1 MTSKI
6 GPVPA
11 GLSLNSKRVNGVVH
25 MRFLIPKRWSWPDW
39 TMLAIRILW
48 VVAVI
53 ILMYQ
58 DQPAFPFWMV
68 FVPLLLCNLIPFFFV
83 KGRYSQYLIAEC
95 LLAGGVSLFL
105 AYDLGLIRL
114 FPPALFTIAF
124 YSRGRAHWYS
134 LPAAVTLFV
143 LSAGNSVI
151 SSLSHSVI
159 WQSLFDAMILYGVS
173 YALQKGA
180 LAINAIRQKLA
191 LIKEQYTILE
201 HYSSQIERMTLLE
214 ERYRMARELHDIIGH
229 TFTSL
234 ILGMETLKSHI
245 HSDEGEAKLQ
255 GMLKLAR
262 TGLDDIRHQV
272 HQMDPVEEALPLDR
286 SLLQML
292 DEFKENTGIRVV
304 FRTMGEPYP
313 VMKQA
318 KLVLYRCLQE
328 ALTNASRHGQAS
340 TIQVLLQYDHLQVML
355 QVQDNGKGDDN
366 LQYGFG
372 LTGMKERLAPLQG
385 QLYIHSQAEAGT
397 MVTCTIPNPSREG
410 GQKIK
415 ILLADDQPLI
425 RESLRLLLGEEKDF
439 EVVVVGD
446 GKQAVAQCGKDRPD
460 IVLMDINMPEMDGIA
475 ATRSIKETWPDI
487 RIIMIT
493 TIEDISLASE
503 ALRIGAEG
511 YMLKS
516 IHPKELA
523 ATIRLIYGGG
533 TFISQDVAHQLFQNQ
548 KGDKAPN
555 PYELTEREI
564 DVLRCL
570 TEGLRNKEIAQR
582 LHLSEGT
589 IRNYISSIY
598 LKLQVGG
605 REEAVE
611 KVKAEFLLLNRS
623 P

>member
-1 MTSKI
+1 
-6 GPVPA
+6 
-11 GLSLNSKRVNGVVH
+11 
-25 MRFLIPKRWSWPDW
+25 MRFLIRNRWSWQDW

-58 DQPAFPFWMV
+58 DQPTFPFWMV
-68 FVPLLLCNLIPFFFV
+68 FVPLLLCNLIPLLFV
-83 KGRYSQYLIAEC
+83 KGHYYQYLIAEC
-95 LLAGGVSLFL
+95 LFTGGVSLFL

-124 YSRGRAHWYS
+124 YSSGRAHWCS
-134 LPAAVTLFV
+134 LPIAVALFA
-143 LSAGNSVI
+143 LSAGNSVS
-151 SSLSHSVI
+151 SSLSHPVI
-159 WQSLFDAMILYGVS
+159 WQSLFDALIFYGVS

-180 LAINAIRQKLA
+180 LAINAIKQKLV

-201 HYSSQIERMTLLE
+201 QYSSQIERMTLLE
-214 ERYRMARELHDIIGH
+214 ERYRMARELHDTIGH

-245 HSDEGEAKLQ
+245 HSNEGEAKLQ

-262 TGLDDIRHQV
+262 TGLDDIRRQV
-272 HQMDPVEEALPLDR
+272 HQMDPIEEALPLDR
-286 SLLQML
+286 SLLQLM
-292 DEFKENTGIRVV
+292 DEFKTNTGIRVV

-340 TIQVLLQYDHLQVML
+340 VIQVLLQYDHAQVML
-355 QVQDNGKGDDN
+355 QVQDNGKGDAN

-385 QLYIHSQAEAGT
+385 KLYIHSRADAGT
-397 MVTCTIPNPSREG
+397 VVTCTIPNPSNEG
-410 GQKIK
+410 EQKIK

-439 EVVVVGD
+439 EVTVVGD
-446 GKQAVAQCGKDRPD
+446 GKQAVAQCGKDHPD
-460 IVLMDINMPEMDGIA
+460 VVLMDINMPEMDGIA
-475 ATRSIKETWPDI
+475 ATKSIKETWPDI

-493 TIEDISLASE
+493 TIEDVSLASE
-503 ALRIGAEG
+503 ALRIGAAG

-516 IHPKELA
+516 MHPKELVA
-523 ATIRLIYGGG
+523 IIRLIYGGG
-533 TFISQDVAHQLFQNQ
+533 TMISQDVAHQLFQYQ
-548 KGDKAPN
+548 TGDKVPN

-564 DVLRCL
+564 DILQCL

-598 LKLQVGG
+598 LKLQVNG
-605 REEAVE
+605 REEAAEKARVE
-611 KVKAEFLLLNRS
+611 CLLLSRY

>member
-1 MTSKI
+1 M
-6 GPVPA
+6 
-11 GLSLNSKRVNGVVH
+11 N
-25 MRFLIPKRWSWPDW
+25 FLIKNRWSWQDW
-39 TMLAIRILW
+39 AMLAIRSLW

-58 DQPAFPFWMV
+58 DQPAFPFWLV
-68 FVPLLLCNLIPFFFV
+68 FVPLLLCNLVPFLLV
-83 KGRYSQYLIAEC
+83 KGRYYRYLIAEC
-95 LLAGGVSLFL
+95 LFAGGVSLFL
-105 AYDLGLIRL
+105 AYDLGLTRL

-124 YSRGRAHWYS
+124 YSRSRFHWCS
-134 LPAAVTLFV
+134 LPVAATLFA
-143 LSAGNSVI
+143 LSAGNSVNA
-151 SSLSHSVI
+151 SLSHPVI
-159 WQSLFDAMILYGVS
+159 WQSLFDALIFYVAS

-180 LAINAIRQKLA
+180 QAINAIKQKLA

-201 HYSSQIERMTLLE
+201 QYSSQIERMTLLE
-214 ERYRMARELHDIIGH
+214 ERYRMARELHDTIGH
-229 TFTSL
+229 TFTSM

-245 HSDEGEAKLQ
+245 HSSEGEAKLQ

-262 TGLDDIRHQV
+262 SGLDDIRRQV
-272 HQMDPVEEALPLDR
+272 HQMDPIEEALPLDR
-286 SLLQML
+286 SLLQII
-292 DEFKENTGIRVV
+292 DEFKTNTGARVI

-318 KLVLYRCLQE
+318 KLALYRCLQE

-340 TIQVLLQYDHLQVML
+340 TIQVLLQYDQAQVML
-355 QVQDNGKGDDN
+355 QVQDNGKGDDH

-385 QLYIHSQAEAGT
+385 KLYIHSQADAGT
-397 MVTCTIPNPSREG
+397 MVTCTLPNPSHEG

-425 RESLRLLLGEEKDF
+425 RESLRLLLGEEQDF
-439 EVVVVGD
+439 EVAVAGD
-446 GKQAVAQCGKDRPD
+446 GKQAIEQCEKDRPD
-460 IVLMDINMPEMDGIA
+460 IVLMDINMPEMDGIT
-475 ATRSIKETWPDI
+475 ATKSLKETWPDI

-493 TIEDISLASE
+493 TIEDVSLASE

-511 YMLKS
+511 YLLKS

-533 TFISQDVAHQLFQNQ
+533 TMISQDVAHQLFQYQ
-548 KGDKAPN
+548 TGGKALN

-598 LKLQVGG
+598 LKLQVSG

-611 KVKAEFLLLNRS
+611 KAMVECLT
-623 P
+623 

>member
-1 MTSKI
+1 
-6 GPVPA
+6 
-11 GLSLNSKRVNGVVH
+11 
-25 MRFLIPKRWSWPDW
+25 MRIFIKNQWSWQDW
-39 TMLAIRILW
+39 TMLAIRTLW

-58 DQPAFPFWMV
+58 DQPTFPFWMV
-68 FVPLLLCNLIPFFFV
+68 FVPLLLCNLVPFLFV
-83 KGRYSQYLIAEC
+83 KDHYDRYLIAEC
-95 LLAGGVSLFL
+95 LFAGGVSIFL
-105 AYDLGLIRL
+105 AYDLDLIRL

-124 YSRGRAHWYS
+124 YSRGRAHWCS
-134 LPAAVTLFV
+134 LPASVILFA
-143 LSAGNSVI
+143 LSAGNSV
-151 SSLSHSVI
+151 SLSLSHPVI
-159 WQSLFDAMILYGVS
+159 WQSLLDAFIFYGVS

-180 LAINAIRQKLA
+180 LAIHAIKQKLA

-201 HYSSQIERMTLLE
+201 QYSSQIEKMTLLE
-214 ERYRMARELHDIIGH
+214 ERYRMARELHDTIGH
-229 TFTSL
+229 TFTSI
-234 ILGMETLKSHI
+234 ILGMETLKSHV
-245 HSDEGEAKLQ
+245 HSNEGEAKLQ

-262 TGLDDIRHQV
+262 TGLDDIRRQV
-272 HQMDPVEEALPLDR
+272 HQMDPIEEALPLDR
-286 SLLQML
+286 SLIQIM
-292 DEFKENTGIRVV
+292 DEFKTNTGIRVV

-318 KLVLYRCLQE
+318 KLTLYRCLQE

-340 TIQVLLQYDHLQVML
+340 MIQVLLQYDHAQVML

-385 QLYIHSQAEAGT
+385 KLYIHSQADAGT
-397 MVTCTIPNPSREG
+397 MVTCTLPNPSHEG

-425 RESLRLLLGEEKDF
+425 RESLRLLLGEEQDF
-439 EVVVVGD
+439 EVTVVGD
-446 GKQAVAQCGKDRPD
+446 GKQAIAQCEKSCPD
-460 IVLMDINMPEMDGIA
+460 IVLMDIIMPEMDGIT
-475 ATRSIKETWPDI
+475 ATKALKETWPDI
-487 RIIMIT
+487 KIMMIT
-493 TIEDISLASE
+493 TIEDVSLASE

-511 YMLKS
+511 YLLKS

-533 TFISQDVAHQLFQNQ
+533 TMISQEVAHQLFQYQ
-548 KGDKAPN
+548 MGDKAPN
-555 PYELTEREI
+555 PYELTEREM

-598 LKLQVGG
+598 LKLQVNS

-611 KVKAEFLLLNRS
+611 KARVECLT
-623 P
+623 

>member
-1 MTSKI
+1 
-6 GPVPA
+6 
-11 GLSLNSKRVNGVVH
+11 
-25 MRFLIPKRWSWPDW
+25 MRFLIQNRWSWHDW
-39 TMLAIRILW
+39 TMLSIRILW
-48 VVAVI
+48 VVTVI

-58 DQPAFPFWMV
+58 DQPTFPFWMV
-68 FVPLLLCNLIPFFFV
+68 FVPLLLCNLVPFLFV
-83 KGRYSQYLIAEC
+83 TGHYYRYLIAEC
-95 LLAGGVSLFL
+95 LFAGGASLFL
-105 AYDLGLIRL
+105 AYDLDLIRL

-124 YSRGRAHWYS
+124 YSRGRVHWCS
-134 LPAAVTLFV
+134 LPVAVALFA
-143 LSAGNSVI
+143 LSAGNSV
-151 SSLSHSVI
+151 SLSLSHPVI
-159 WQSLFDAMILYGVS
+159 WQSLFDAFIFYGMS

-180 LAINAIRQKLA
+180 LAINAIKEKLA

-201 HYSSQIERMTLLE
+201 QYSSQIERMTLLE
-214 ERYRMARELHDIIGH
+214 ERYRIVRELHDTIGH

-234 ILGMETLKSHI
+234 ILGMETLKFHI
-245 HSDEGEAKLQ
+245 HSNEGEAKLQ

-262 TGLDDIRHQV
+262 TGLDNIRRQV
-272 HQMDPVEEALPLDR
+272 HQMDPIEDAQPLDQ
-286 SLLQML
+286 SLLQIL
-292 DEFKENTGIRVV
+292 DEFKTNTGIRTV
-304 FRTMGEPYP
+304 FRTMGERYP

-318 KLVLYRCLQE
+318 KFVLYRCLQE
-328 ALTNASRHGQAS
+328 ALTNASRHGQAG
-340 TIQVLLQYDHLQVML
+340 TIQVLLQYDHTQVML

-372 LTGMKERLAPLQG
+372 LTSMKERLTSLQG
-385 QLYIHSQAEAGT
+385 KLYIHSQADAGT
-397 MVTCTIPNPSREG
+397 MVTCTIPNPSNEG

-425 RESLRLLLGEEKDF
+425 RESLRLLLGEEQNF
-439 EVVVVGD
+439 EVAVVGD
-446 GKQAVAQCGKDRPD
+446 GKQAIAQCRKDRPN
-460 IVLMDINMPEMDGIA
+460 IVLMDVNMPEMDGIA
-475 ATRSIKETWPDI
+475 ATKSIKETWPDI

-493 TIEDISLASE
+493 TIEDVSLASE

-523 ATIRLIYGGG
+523 ATIRLVYSGG
-533 TFISQDVAHQLFQNQ
+533 TMISQDVAHQLFQYQ
-548 KGDKAPN
+548 TRDRASN

-570 TEGLRNKEIAQR
+570 TEGFRNKEIAQR

-598 LKLQVGG
+598 LKLQVNG

-611 KVKAEFLLLNRS
+611 KAKAECLT
-623 P
+623 

>member
-1 MTSKI
+1 
-6 GPVPA
+6 
-11 GLSLNSKRVNGVVH
+11 
-25 MRFLIPKRWSWPDW
+25 MRFLIPNRWSWQDW
-39 TMLAIRILW
+39 TLLAIRALW

-58 DQPAFPFWMV
+58 DQPAFPFWVV
-68 FVPLLLCNLIPFFFV
+68 FVPLLLCNVVPFVFV
-83 KGRYSQYLIAEC
+83 KGPYYRYLVAEC
-95 LLAGGVSLFL
+95 LFAGGLSLFL

-124 YSRGRAHWYS
+124 YSRGRVHGYS
-134 LPAAVTLFV
+134 LPVAVTLFALCAGSS
-143 LSAGNSVI
+143 LS
-151 SSLSHSVI
+151 SSLSHPVI
-159 WQSLFDAMILYGVS
+159 WQSLSDALIFYGVS

-180 LAINAIRQKLA
+180 SAIDAIKQKLA

-201 HYSSQIERMTLLE
+201 QYSSQIERMTLLE
-214 ERYRMARELHDIIGH
+214 ERYRMARELHDTIGH
-229 TFTSL
+229 TYTSM

-245 HSDEGEAKLQ
+245 QSSEGNAKLE
-255 GMLKLAR
+255 GILKLAR
-262 TGLDDIRHQV
+262 TGLNDIRRQV
-272 HQMDPVEEALPLDR
+272 HQMDPIEDALPLDR
-286 SLLQML
+286 ALLQIVE
-292 DEFKENTGIRVV
+292 EFKANTGIRIV

-340 TIQVLLQYDHLQVML
+340 TIQVLLQYDHAQVML
-355 QVQDNGKGDDN
+355 QVQDNGNGTDN

-372 LTGMKERLAPLQG
+372 LTGMKERLAALQG
-385 QLYIHSQAEAGT
+385 KLYIHSQADSGT
-397 MVTCTIPNPSREG
+397 VVTCTIQNSSQEG

-415 ILLADDQPLI
+415 ILLADDQPLV
-425 RESLRLLLGEEKDF
+425 RESLRLLLGEEQDF
-439 EVVVVGD
+439 VVGVVGD
-446 GKQAVAQCGKDRPD
+446 GQQAIEACKKELPD
-460 IVLMDINMPEMDGIA
+460 IVLMDINMPELDGIA
-475 ATRSIKETWPDI
+475 ATKMIKETWPDV

-493 TIEDISLASE
+493 TIEDVSLAAE

-533 TFISQDVAHQLFQNQ
+533 TMISQDVAHQLFQHQ
-548 KGDKAPN
+548 IGEKAPN
-555 PYELTEREI
+555 SYELTEREF

-570 TEGLRNKEIAQR
+570 MEGLRNKEIAQK
-582 LHLSEGT
+582 LYLSEGT

-598 LKLQVGG
+598 LKLQVSS

-611 KVKAEFLLLNRS
+611 KAKAECLVS
-623 P
+623 